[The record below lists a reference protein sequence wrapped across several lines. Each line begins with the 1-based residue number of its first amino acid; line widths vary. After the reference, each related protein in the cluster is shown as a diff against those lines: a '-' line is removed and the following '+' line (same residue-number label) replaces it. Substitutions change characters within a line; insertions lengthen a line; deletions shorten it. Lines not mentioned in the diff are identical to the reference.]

1 MSKRIIDNKAAELS
15 QDATLLLRAIVE
27 NGVDKINYNSPKKT
41 LGRLVPEGFELQSP
55 LEELAKSGVNVL
67 RSRVTFSLPLI
78 GEWARYDVDL
88 DAARQLYAKYCHD
101 YQKDAQ

>member
-15 QDATLLLRAIVE
+15 SDATSLLRIIVE
-27 NGVDKINYNSPKKT
+27 NGIKKINYDSPEKT
-41 LGRLVPEGFELQSP
+41 LGKLVPEGFELQSS

-67 RSRVTFSLPLI
+67 NSRVTFSLPWI

-88 DAARQLYAKYCHD
+88 EAARQLYAKYCHD